1 MEQYL
6 EILQKCALFAG
17 VPEAELPGL
26 LAAAGAQIRRYG
38 AETVLLQAGETAER
52 FGIVLA
58 GAAQLWKEDYQGNRA
73 LLARLE
79 PGEPFAE
86 VFACLGTPLTVT
98 AEAAGETAVL
108 WLPYVSI
115 ASRGGQLCEN
125 LLRSFAAKN
134 LFLTGRIEHL
144 SKRTLR
150 QKALSYL
157 SEQSLRA
164 GSRSFRIPLNRQ
176 ELADYLAADRS
187 ALSAVL
193 SALRREGVLT
203 FHKNRFTLL

>member
-38 AETVLLQAGETAER
+38 TGSVLLQAGETTGR

-193 SALRREGVLT
+193 SSLREEGVLT

>member
-6 EILQKCALFAG
+6 EILQNCALFAG
-17 VPEAELPGL
+17 VPAGELPGL

-38 AETVLLQAGETAER
+38 TGSVLLQAGETTGR

-193 SALRREGVLT
+193 SSLREEGVLT

>member
-6 EILQKCALFAG
+6 EILQKCPLFAG

-38 AETVLLQAGETAER
+38 TGSVLLQAGETAER

-79 PGEPFAE
+79 PGESFAE

-193 SALRREGVLT
+193 SSLREEGVLT

>member
-6 EILQKCALFAG
+6 EILQKCPLFAG

-38 AETVLLQAGETAER
+38 TGSVLLQAGETAER

>member
-6 EILQKCALFAG
+6 EILQKCPLFAG

-38 AETVLLQAGETAER
+38 TGSVLLQAGETAGR

>member
-6 EILQKCALFAG
+6 EILQKCPLFAG

-38 AETVLLQAGETAER
+38 AETVLLQAGETAGR

-108 WLPYVSI
+108 WLPYVSL

>member
-6 EILQKCALFAG
+6 EILQKCPLFAG

-38 AETVLLQAGETAER
+38 TGSVLLQAGETAER

-193 SALRREGVLT
+193 SSLREEGVLT

>member
-6 EILQKCALFAG
+6 EILQKCPLFAG

-38 AETVLLQAGETAER
+38 TGSVLLQAGETAER

-73 LLARLE
+73 LLARLK

-108 WLPYVSI
+108 WLPYASI

-164 GSRSFRIPLNRQ
+164 GSRSFRIPLTRQ

>member
-38 AETVLLQAGETAER
+38 AETVLLQAGETAGR

>member
-6 EILQKCALFAG
+6 EILQKCPLFAG

-38 AETVLLQAGETAER
+38 TESVLLQAGETAER

-79 PGEPFAE
+79 PGESFAE

-108 WLPYVSI
+108 WLPYASI
-115 ASRGGQLCEN
+115 ASRGGRLCEN

-193 SALRREGVLT
+193 SSLREEGVLT